1 MLPIRQLFRFVFFVK
16 QFMKKPL
23 EIDLYFSNSEII
35 WAILFPIW
43 KKVTAAI
50 DIYARYLYTLN
61 INH

>member
-1 MLPIRQLFRFVFFVK
+1 
-16 QFMKKPL
+16 MKKPL